1 MIFFLIK
8 TCDPSIYTMNHRE
21 TVFIFMEHSI
31 DLKIVVTIVGLQGM
45 DYLSNLLLV
54 VMFILLTWVAILIVC
69 VLMALMITMVGF
81 NMSWFTHS
89 MNMLGLFIIPGVIVM
104 ISMQEILKATVF
116 QVSLLYTLYNLI
128 YKHTSQA

>member
-1 MIFFLIK
+1 MEN
-8 TCDPSIYTMNHRE
+8 SIGHKG
-21 TVFIFMEHSI
+21 
-31 DLKIVVTIVGLQGM
+31 LLTIVGLQGM

-69 VLMALMITMVGF
+69 VLMALMTTMVGF

-104 ISMQEILKATVF
+104 ISIQEILKATVF
-116 QVSLLYTLYNLI
+116 QVSLLHTLFNLI
-128 YKHTSQA
+128 NTHHRFK